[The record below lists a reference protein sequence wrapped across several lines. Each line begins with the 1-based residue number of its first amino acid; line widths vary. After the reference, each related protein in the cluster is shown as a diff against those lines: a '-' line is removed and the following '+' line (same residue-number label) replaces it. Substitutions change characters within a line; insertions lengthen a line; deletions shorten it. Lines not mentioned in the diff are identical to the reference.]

1 MDSNDPELIL
11 LARGESSGDIDT
23 HDGDRDLPEHQKA
36 SAPLFTREAGEKMGQ
51 TYQRG
56 LLGSVLK
63 IHTNHAFPTQPMDP
77 RIYLNLNAPSSGLVC
92 GVQVSVLAMS
102 STIQNTHHEPGLWEK
117 SFRLLYARKC
127 SHHGQTHWES
137 SDSSCNTYVRVGLHP
152 YRGHS
157 HNAVNSF
164 HFDAEGSG
172 QPCEASFLTKKSVLG
187 AAVVQDGIVLVS

>member
-1 MDSNDPELIL
+1 MDLNDPELIL
-11 LARGESSGDIDT
+11 LARGESSGDI
-23 HDGDRDLPEHQKA
+23 DRDLPEHQKA

-63 IHTNHAFPTQPMDP
+63 IHTDHAFPTQPMDP

-92 GVQVSVLAMS
+92 GVQVSLPAMS
-102 STIQNTHHEPGLWEK
+102 FNLQSTHHELGLREK

-127 SHHGQTHWES
+127 SHQGQTHWES
-137 SDSSCNTYVRVGLHP
+137 SGSSRNAHVRFTMHP
-152 YRGHS
+152 RLGYS
-157 HNAVNSF
+157 HNAANSF

-172 QPCEASFLTKKSVLG
+172 QPCEASFLTKKSVPG
-187 AAVVQDGIVLVS
+187 DAVVQDGIVLVS